1 MRREELSG
9 VCNPAAAHVLL
20 MHLATG
26 GGGRGRGEGEEGV
39 KLVMRSRYT
48 RPATA
53 TTTFVSK
60 THMAHRALPGIVRE
74 GRWREGNLLK
84 QKEKI

>member
-1 MRREELSG
+1 M
-9 VCNPAAAHVLL
+9 LL

-26 GGGRGRGEGEEGV
+26 RGGLGGGGRGEGVGGEGV

-53 TTTFVSK
+53 TTLVSK
-60 THMAHRALPGIVRE
+60 THMAQSSISHTLPGIVRE
-74 GRWREGNLLK
+74 GGGEERG
-84 QKEKI
+84 IF